1 MKVLK
6 KIIIFT
12 TILTLFI
19 VTSLNI
25 VKNNIYANAQIK
37 SEKTIK
43 NSSTSLFI

>member
-25 VKNNIYANAQIK
+25 VKILYMQTHK
-37 SEKTIK
+37 SNQKK
-43 NSSTSLFI
+43 L